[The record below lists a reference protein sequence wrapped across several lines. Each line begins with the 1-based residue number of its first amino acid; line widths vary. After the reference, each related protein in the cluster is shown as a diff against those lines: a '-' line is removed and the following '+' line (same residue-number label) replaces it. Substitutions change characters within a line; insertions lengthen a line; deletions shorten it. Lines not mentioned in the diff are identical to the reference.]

1 MNTSILKENTRSL
14 IEAQNYTNSGARSSI
29 PSHSEMNEVE
39 RPMMEAKINIDNSIN
54 DENEVKPVAQ
64 ADLAMKSMA
73 DDQSKLQQPSSLSQK
88 LLVSLGSKTTEIVSL
103 CFFLSSF
110 LLFFLHLFIL
120 RATFINLPH
129 PTPVRKCRLVF
140 FSISPFFFFFHTAC
154 TFVEHAFSSWLVFI
168 DIYFFY

>member
-103 CFFLSSF
+103 CFFF
-110 LLFFLHLFIL
+110 LLFS
-120 RATFINLPH
+120 
-129 PTPVRKCRLVF
+129 F
-140 FSISPFFFFFHTAC
+140 FSCICLF
-154 TFVEHAFSSWLVFI
+154 
-168 DIYFFY
+168 